1 MRLFELDID
10 SGIGAKLVAVTD
22 QLKTDL
28 ENNKLNFGMTTDQLL
43 DYFQDY
49 DIILDVTD
57 LYNMIQVPPLKQVIT
72 NIQGDKVVFK
82 GQSDDSD
89 NPEQETEQDKIVS
102 QMAKSAMK

>member
-1 MRLFELDID
+1 MRLFELID
-10 SGIGAKLVAVTD
+10 SGIEAKLVAVTD

-28 ENNKLNFGMTTDQLL
+28 ENNKLNVGMTPDQLL

-49 DIILDVTD
+49 GIILTD

-72 NIQGDKVVFK
+72 NIQGDKVIFK

-89 NPEQETEQDKIVS
+89 NPDQESEQDKIVS
-102 QMAKSAMK
+102 QMANRAMKK

>member
-1 MRLFELDID
+1 MRLFELID

-49 DIILDVTD
+49 GIILDVTD
-57 LYNMIQVPPLKQVIT
+57 LYNMKQVIT
-72 NIQGDKVVFK
+72 NIQGDKVVIK

-102 QMAKSAMK
+102 QMANKAMKK

>member
-1 MRLFELDID
+1 MRLFEFESDP
-10 SGIGAKLVAVTD
+10 GIGAKLVAVTD

-28 ENNKLNFGMTTDQLL
+28 EDGKLNFGMTTDQLL

-57 LYNMIQVPPLKQVIT
+57 LYNMIQVPPLKQVIN

-89 NPEQETEQDKIVS
+89 NPEQDTEQEKTVA
-102 QMAKSAMK
+102 QMAKNAMK